1 MFNSAELLRR
11 VPMLEGR
18 FHYAQVLESSNDTAA
33 ALIRSG
39 AGSGTLVMTEE
50 QTKGRGR
57 GGNRWNCPLGQGLLF
72 SLVLEP
78 DIDRSQW
85 SRLALAAGVALAEV
99 LEKIGLSAEI
109 KWPNDIWING
119 KKCAGVLV
127 EGCEDYVII
136 GMGVNVSVTEFPA
149 GLNATSV
156 LKESGE
162 AIEREALLAELVQA
176 IIAWG
181 SRCGDGFESVVD
193 AVNRRC
199 ALKGEMIQ
207 LRQEGVLLTGM
218 MNGVSKDGYLM
229 LEIEGK
235 MEMIA
240 QSNEIRVINGE
251 RESR

>member
-11 VPMLEGR
+11 VPMLEGK

-39 AGSGTLVMTEE
+39 AGSGTIVLAEE

-57 GGNRWNCPLGQGLLF
+57 GGNQWVCPSGQGLLF
-72 SLVLEP
+72 SIVLEP
-78 DIDRSQW
+78 DLDRSHW

-99 LEKIGLSAEI
+99 LDKAGLTTEI

-127 EGCEDYVII
+127 EGCEDCVII
-136 GMGVNVSVTEFPA
+136 GIGVNVSVSDFPI
-149 GLNATSV
+149 GFNATSV
-156 LKESGE
+156 WKESGYQ
-162 AIEREALLAELVQA
+162 IEREVLLADLVQP

-181 SRCGDGFESVVD
+181 SRCDADFESVVD

-199 ALKGEMIQ
+199 AMRGEMIQ
-207 LRQEGVLLTGM
+207 LRQ
-218 MNGVSKDGYLM
+218 NGVSLSGIMAGVNKDGYLM
-229 LEIEGK
+229 LENDGK
-235 MEMIA
+235 VQMIA
-240 QSNEIRVINGE
+240 QADEIRLLK
-251 RESR
+251 S

>member
-1 MFNSAELLRR
+1 
-11 VPMLEGR
+11 MLEGR

-33 ALIRSG
+33 GLIRSG
-39 AGSGTLVMTEE
+39 AQSGTLVLAEE

-57 GGNRWNCPLGQGLLF
+57 GGNLWSCPLGQGLLF

-78 DIDRSQW
+78 DLDRSQW

-109 KWPNDIWING
+109 KWPNDVWLGG

-127 EGCEDYVII
+127 EGCEGCVII
-136 GMGVNVSVTEFPA
+136 GMGVNVSVKEFPD
-149 GLNATSV
+149 GLDATSI
-156 LKESGE
+156 LKESGRE
-162 AIEREALLAELVQA
+162 IEREALLADLVQS

-181 SRCGDGFESVVD
+181 SRCGTEFESVVD

-199 ALKGEMIQ
+199 AMRGEMIQ
-207 LRQEGVLLTGM
+207 LRQEGVLLSGM
-218 MNGVSKDGYLM
+218 MAGVSKEGYLI
-229 LEIEGK
+229 LEIDGE

-240 QSNEIRVINGE
+240 QADEIRLLK
-251 RESR
+251 S

>member
-11 VPMLEGR
+11 VPMLEGK

-39 AGSGTLVMTEE
+39 AGSGTLVLAEE

-57 GGNRWNCPLGQGLLF
+57 GGNQWSCPSGQGLLF

-78 DIDRSQW
+78 DLDRSLW

-99 LEKIGLSAEI
+99 LEKAGLPAEI
-109 KWPNDIWING
+109 KWPNDIWISG

-127 EGCEDYVII
+127 EGCEDCVII
-136 GMGVNVSVTEFPA
+136 GMGVNVSVSDFPT

-156 LKESGE
+156 LKESGSE
-162 AIEREALLAELVQA
+162 IEREVLLADLVQP

-181 SRCGDGFESVVD
+181 SRCGADFESVVK

-199 ALKGEMIQ
+199 AMQGEMIQ
-207 LRQEGVLLTGM
+207 LRQEGMLLSGM
-218 MNGVSKDGYLM
+218 MAGVSEDGYLM
-229 LEIEGK
+229 LENDGK
-235 MEMIA
+235 VEMIA
-240 QSNEIRVINGE
+240 QADEIRLLK
-251 RESR
+251 S

>member
-33 ALIRSG
+33 GLIRAG
-39 AGSGTLVMTEE
+39 AKSGTLVLAEE

-57 GGNRWNCPLGQGLLF
+57 GGNLWTCPRGQGLLF

-78 DIDRSQW
+78 DLERSQW

-99 LEKIGLSAEI
+99 LEKNGLSVQI
-109 KWPNDIWING
+109 KWPNDVWLGG

-127 EGCEDYVII
+127 EGCDECVII
-136 GMGVNVSVTEFPA
+136 GMGVNVGVAEFPE

-156 LKESGE
+156 LLESGGE
-162 AIEREALLAELVQA
+162 MDREALLADLVQS

-181 SRCGDGFESVVD
+181 SRCATDFDCVVE

-199 ALKGEMIQ
+199 AMKGEMIQ
-207 LRQEGVLLTGM
+207 LRQDGLLLSGM
-218 MNGVSKDGYLM
+218 MAGVSQQGYLM

-240 QSNEIRVINGE
+240 QADEIRLLKT
-251 RESR
+251 